1 MGKDG
6 DSDDLQSGL
15 SPELETQ
22 IVALIHGELSGD
34 ALEAVEAEVAKD
46 PAAEAYRERM
56 ESVHQLLGEASGREE
71 DKEWTL
77 APERKEQLLETLS
90 GEVSSASQQGMINL
104 NDLREKRTQVAGRR
118 AMWSLAACFCFT
130 LVLVT
135 LLTEPWIVLEKQNSA
150 ETATDTAGSLV
161 DSGRQ
166 APDTPKLLLQSEPV
180 AEAAQFTED
189 FDAFGAEIA
198 SSPPEAREASAV
210 ARRQRALEK
219 STGDKLK
226 GEAARA
232 PAPARKKVENALSTL
247 DEEPVSPPAVNQRS
261 AVDPKALNSA
271 LSEGSPFAASQAA
284 AISEAVES
292 SEEAGLE
299 PQTEEVES
307 HRERAD
313 EASADHEAGG
323 GEKRREVAFLG
334 LGVFLGLL
342 LGALFGLGLGR
353 TWQRRAHSSH

>member
-6 DSDDLQSGL
+6 DSDDLESGL
-15 SPELETQ
+15 NPELEAQ

-34 ALEAVEAEVAKD
+34 ALEAVEAEIAND
-46 PAAEAYRERM
+46 PAAEVYRERM
-56 ESVHQLLGEASGREE
+56 ESVHEVLGESSFGAE
-71 DKEWTL
+71 DTEWTL
-77 APERKEQLLETLS
+77 APERKEQLLEALS
-90 GEVSSASQQGMINL
+90 GDVSLASQQDMINL
-104 NDLREKRTQVAGRR
+104 KDLREKRTQVAGRR

-189 FDAFGAEIA
+189 FDAFGA
-198 SSPPEAREASAV
+198 SSPPEKREAPAV

-219 STGDKLK
+219 STGDNLK
-226 GEAARA
+226 REAARA
-232 PAPARKKVENALSTL
+232 PAPASKKVEDALSAL
-247 DEEPVSPPAVNQRS
+247 DEEPVSPPAVTQRS

-284 AISEAVES
+284 AISEAAETPQEVV
-292 SEEAGLE
+292 LE
-299 PQTEEVES
+299 PQT
-307 HRERAD
+307 D
-313 EASADHEAGG
+313 EAESFTEPAEEEAGG

>member
-1 MGKDG
+1 MIGKDG

-15 SPELETQ
+15 IPELETQ

-46 PAAEAYRERM
+46 PAAEAYRERILF
-56 ESVHQLLGEASGREE
+56 VHEVLGESSFGAE
-71 DKEWTL
+71 DTEWTL

-150 ETATDTAGSLV
+150 ETATDTAGFLV

-166 APDTPKLLLQSEPV
+166 APDTPKLLLQSELM
-180 AEAAQFTED
+180 AEAAQFAED
-189 FDAFGAEIA
+189 FDAFGA
-198 SSPPEAREASAV
+198 SSPPEAREAPAV

-219 STGDKLK
+219 STGDNLK
-226 GEAARA
+226 REAARA
-232 PAPARKKVENALSTL
+232 PAPASKKVEDALSAL
-247 DEEPVSPPAVNQRS
+247 DEEPVSSTAVAQRS

-292 SEEAGLE
+292 SEEAAAE

-307 HRERAD
+307 RRERAD
-313 EASADHEAGG
+313 EASADDEVGG
-323 GEKRREVAFLG
+323 EEKRREVAFLG

-342 LGALFGLGLGR
+342 LGVLFGLGLGR

>member
-6 DSDDLQSGL
+6 DSDDLESGL

-34 ALEAVEAEVAKD
+34 ALKAVEAEIAKD

-56 ESVHQLLGEASGREE
+56 LFVHEVLEESSFGAE
-71 DKEWTL
+71 DTEWTL

-90 GEVSSASQQGMINL
+90 GDVSLASQQDMINL
-104 NDLREKRTQVAGRR
+104 KDLREKRTQVAGRR

-135 LLTEPWIVLEKQNSA
+135 LLTEPWIVLEEQNSA
-150 ETATDTAGSLV
+150 DTATDAAGSLV

-166 APDTPKLLLQSEPV
+166 APDTPKLLLQSESM
-180 AEAAQFTED
+180 AEAAQFAED
-189 FDAFGAEIA
+189 FDAYGA
-198 SSPPEAREASAV
+198 SSPPEAREAPAV
-210 ARRQRALEK
+210 ARRQRALQK
-219 STGDKLK
+219 LTGDNLK
-226 GEAARA
+226 REAARA
-232 PAPARKKVENALSTL
+232 PAPASKKVENALSAL
-247 DEEPVSPPAVNQRS
+247 DEEPVSPPAVTQRS

-284 AISEAVES
+284 AISEAEES
-292 SEEAGLE
+292 SEEAASE

-307 HRERAD
+307 QRELAE
-313 EASADHEAGG
+313 EASADDEVG
-323 GEKRREVAFLG
+323 GEEKSREVAFLG
-334 LGVFLGLL
+334 VGLFFGLL
-342 LGALFGLGLGR
+342 FGLLFGLGFGR

>member
-6 DSDDLQSGL
+6 DSDDLESGL
-15 SPELETQ
+15 NPELEAQ

-34 ALEAVEAEVAKD
+34 ALKAVEAEIAKD

-56 ESVHQLLGEASGREE
+56 ESVHQLLGEVSGREE

-77 APERKEQLLETLS
+77 APERKEQLLKTLS
-90 GEVSSASQQGMINL
+90 GEVSPASQQDMINL
-104 NDLREKRTQVAGRR
+104 KDLREKRTQVAGRR
-118 AMWSLAACFCFT
+118 AMWSVAACFCFT

-135 LLTEPWIVLEKQNSA
+135 LVTEPWIALEKQNSA
-150 ETATDTAGSLV
+150 ETATDSVGSAV
-161 DSGRQ
+161 DFSKQ
-166 APDTPKLLLQSEPV
+166 APDTPKLLLQSEPM
-180 AEAAQFTED
+180 AEAAQFAED
-189 FDAFGAEIA
+189 FDAFGA
-198 SSPPEAREASAV
+198 SSPPEKREAPAV
-210 ARRQRALEK
+210 ARRHRALEK
-219 STGDKLK
+219 STGDNLK
-226 GEAARA
+226 REAARA
-232 PAPARKKVENALSTL
+232 PAPASKKVEDALSAL
-247 DEEPVSPPAVNQRS
+247 DEEPVSPPAVTQRS

-271 LSEGSPFAASQAA
+271 VSEGSPFAASQAA

-307 HRERAD
+307 QRKLAD
-313 EASADHEAGG
+313 EASADDEVGG
-323 GEKRREVAFLG
+323 EEKRREVAFLG

>member
-6 DSDDLQSGL
+6 DSDDLESGL
-15 SPELETQ
+15 NPELEAQ

-34 ALEAVEAEVAKD
+34 ALKAVEAEIAKD
-46 PAAEAYRERM
+46 PAAEAYRERILF
-56 ESVHQLLGEASGREE
+56 VHEGLGESSFGAE
-71 DKEWTL
+71 DTEWTL

-90 GEVSSASQQGMINL
+90 GEVSPASQQDMINL

-150 ETATDTAGSLV
+150 ETATDTAGFLV

-189 FDAFGAEIA
+189 FDAFGSEIA
-198 SSPPEAREASAV
+198 SSPPEAREDPAV

-226 GEAARA
+226 REAARA
-232 PAPARKKVENALSTL
+232 PAPARKKVEDALSAL
-247 DEEPVSPPAVNQRS
+247 DEEPVSPPAVTQRS

-284 AISEAVES
+284 AISEAVETPQ
-292 SEEAGLE
+292 EVVLE
-299 PQTEEVES
+299 PQT
-307 HRERAD
+307 D
-313 EASADHEAGG
+313 EAESFTEPAEEEAGG

>member
-6 DSDDLQSGL
+6 YSDDLESGL
-15 SPELETQ
+15 NPELEAQ

-34 ALEAVEAEVAKD
+34 ALKAVEAEIAKD

-56 ESVHQLLGEASGREE
+56 ESVHQLLGEVSGREE

-77 APERKEQLLETLS
+77 APERKEQLLKTLS
-90 GEVSSASQQGMINL
+90 GEVSPASQQDMINL
-104 NDLREKRTQVAGRR
+104 KDLREKRTQVAGRR
-118 AMWSLAACFCFT
+118 AMWSLAACFCFS

-135 LLTEPWIVLEKQNSA
+135 LLTEPWIVLEKQNFA
-150 ETATDTAGSLV
+150 DTATDTAESLV

-166 APDTPKLLLQSEPV
+166 VPDTQKLLLQSEPM
-180 AEAAQFTED
+180 AEAAQFAEN
-189 FDAFGAEIA
+189 FDAFGA
-198 SSPPEAREASAV
+198 SSPPEAREAPAV

-219 STGDKLK
+219 STGDNLK
-226 GEAARA
+226 REAARA
-232 PAPARKKVENALSTL
+232 PAPASKKVEDALSAL
-247 DEEPVSPPAVNQRS
+247 DEEPVSPPAVTQRS
-261 AVDPKALNSA
+261 AVDPKVLNSA

-284 AISEAVES
+284 AISEAAEIPQEVV
-292 SEEAGLE
+292 LE
-299 PQTEEVES
+299 PQT
-307 HRERAD
+307 D
-313 EASADHEAGG
+313 EAESFTEPAEEEAGG

-342 LGALFGLGLGR
+342 LGVLFGLGLGR

>member
-22 IVALIHGELSGD
+22 IVALIYGELSGD

-46 PAAEAYRERM
+46 SAAEAYRERM
-56 ESVHQLLGEASGREE
+56 ESVHQLLGEVSGREE

-189 FDAFGAEIA
+189 FDAFGVS
-198 SSPPEAREASAV
+198 SSPENREAPAV

-232 PAPARKKVENALSTL
+232 PAPARKKVENALSAL
-247 DEEPVSPPAVNQRS
+247 DEEPVSPPAVTQRS

-292 SEEAGLE
+292 SEEAASE

>member
-6 DSDDLQSGL
+6 YSDDLKSGL
-15 SPELETQ
+15 NPELEAQ

-34 ALEAVEAEVAKD
+34 ALKAVEAELAKD
-46 PAAEAYRERM
+46 PAAEAYRERILF
-56 ESVHQLLGEASGREE
+56 VHEVLGESSFGAE
-71 DKEWTL
+71 DTEWTL

-90 GEVSSASQQGMINL
+90 GDVSLASQQDMINL
-104 NDLREKRTQVAGRR
+104 KDLSEKRTQVAGRR

-135 LLTEPWIVLEKQNSA
+135 LLTEPWIVLEKQNFA
-150 ETATDTAGSLV
+150 DTATDTAGSLV

-166 APDTPKLLLQSEPV
+166 APDTPKLLLQSEPM
-180 AEAAQFTED
+180 AEAAQFAED
-189 FDAFGAEIA
+189 FDAFGV
-198 SSPPEAREASAV
+198 SSPPEKREAPAV

-219 STGDKLK
+219 STGDNLK
-226 GEAARA
+226 REAARA
-232 PAPARKKVENALSTL
+232 PAPARKKVGDSLSAL
-247 DEEPVSPPAVNQRS
+247 DEEPVSPPAVTQRS
-261 AVDPKALNSA
+261 AVDPKDLNSA
-271 LSEGSPFAASQAA
+271 VSEGRHFAASQAA
-284 AISEAVES
+284 AISEAAETPREVV
-292 SEEAGLE
+292 LK
-299 PQTEEVES
+299 PQTDGPESFTEPAEE
-307 HRERAD
+307 
-313 EASADHEAGG
+313 EAGG

>member
-6 DSDDLQSGL
+6 DSDDLESGL
-15 SPELETQ
+15 NPELEAQ

-34 ALEAVEAEVAKD
+34 ALEAVEAEIAKD
-46 PAAEAYRERM
+46 PAARVYRERIL
-56 ESVHQLLGEASGREE
+56 SVHEVLGESSFGAE
-71 DKEWTL
+71 DTEWTL

-90 GEVSSASQQGMINL
+90 GDVSPASQQDMINL
-104 NDLREKRTQVAGRR
+104 KDLREKRTQVAGRR

-135 LLTEPWIVLEKQNSA
+135 LVTEPWIVLEEQNSA
-150 ETATDTAGSLV
+150 ETATDSVGSAV
-161 DSGRQ
+161 EFGKQ
-166 APDTPKLLLQSEPV
+166 APDTPKLLLQSEPM
-180 AEAAQFTED
+180 AEAAQFAED
-189 FDAFGAEIA
+189 FDAFGE
-198 SSPPEAREASAV
+198 SSPPEKREAPAV

-219 STGDKLK
+219 STGDNLK
-226 GEAARA
+226 REAARA
-232 PAPARKKVENALSTL
+232 PAPASKKVEDALSAL
-247 DEEPVSPPAVNQRS
+247 DEEPVSPPAVTQRP

-307 HRERAD
+307 QRERAD
-313 EASADHEAGG
+313 EASADHEVGG
-323 GEKRREVAFLG
+323 EEKRREVAFLG

-342 LGALFGLGLGR
+342 LGVLFGLGLGR